1 MCNSKSNLDSSRP
14 IETSNKIHDMNYP
27 MFLLGRDIGIHH
39 TLIESAKP
47 RDL

>member
-1 MCNSKSNLDSSRP
+1 
-14 IETSNKIHDMNYP
+14 MNYP